1 MKKLLLSVVAI
12 MSATTLFSQD
22 FIVRVCEDKI
32 EKTFTY
38 VAVQS
43 VLVENEKESQGFLM
57 SLYFEKKDDKVACTG
72 ITIKSVVGSSCV
84 ENSSL
89 YLVLEND
96 EIITMTAWNK
106 FNCDA
111 TSYFDFTDEQISALS
126 THKIKAIRFKNG
138 YDFATLTGME
148 KGSENFFVRAFN
160 NVVLKPVNCN

>member
-1 MKKLLLSVVAI
+1 MKKLLLSVVAV

-22 FIVRVCEDKI
+22 FIVRFCEDKI
-32 EKTFTY
+32 EKTVTY
-38 VAVQS
+38 VAVES

-57 SLYFEKKDDKVACTG
+57 SLYFEKKNDKASCTG

-84 ENSSL
+84 EKSNL
-89 YLVLEND
+89 YIVLEND
-96 EIITMTAWNK
+96 DVLTFTAWNK

-138 YDFATLTGME
+138 YDFATVTGME